1 MTPKMPIF
9 PLFEVHRHK
18 KYWNLWFWSLNILNM
33 TKKRTFCR
41 GRTAKTKA
49 IKPGIFSLLT
59 VLGKWPVNVPYALI
73 LDQYHLKPLAEAIW
87 ACKISNLVSSWQ
99 NMPMTESKM
108 SYTYFTNL
116 SENTIFSSKLSI
128 VWKVIWLEPGILFHQ
143 LFGYW
148 VTKGSL
154 TLLIFR

>member
-1 MTPKMPIF
+1 MILIF
-9 PLFEVHRHK
+9 EHTQHEQ
-18 KYWNLWFWSLNILNM
+18 N
-33 TKKRTFCR
+33 RTFCCV
-41 GRTAKTKA
+41 RTAKTKA
-49 IKPGIFSLLT
+49 IKPGIFFLLT

-108 SYTYFTNL
+108 SYTYITDL
-116 SENTIFSSKLSI
+116 SENANFSSKLSI
-128 VWKVIWLEPGILFHQ
+128 VRHVIWLEPGILFHQ
-143 LFGYW
+143 LFCYW

-154 TLLIFR
+154 FRQKLQRECQKDPKLANKMAKIWPKL

>member
-1 MTPKMPIF
+1 MLQKLKGVTACLHSAMPIQKWVF
-9 PLFEVHRHK
+9 YF
-18 KYWNLWFWSLNILNM
+18 
-33 TKKRTFCR
+33 
-41 GRTAKTKA
+41 
-49 IKPGIFSLLT
+49 IKWQSYVSEGPRL
-59 VLGKWPVNVPYALI
+59 YALI

-108 SYTYFTNL
+108 SYTYVTDL
-116 SENTIFSSKLSI
+116 SENANFSSKLSI
-128 VWKVIWLEPGILFHQ
+128 VWNEIWLEPRILFHQ

-154 TLLIFR
+154 FLQKLQRECQKDPKFKNANK

>member
-1 MTPKMPIF
+1 MILIF
-9 PLFEVHRHK
+9 EHTQHDP
-18 KYWNLWFWSLNILNM
+18 
-33 TKKRTFCR
+33 KRTFCHV
-41 GRTAKTKA
+41 RTAKTKA

-99 NMPMTESKM
+99 NMPMTQSKM
-108 SYTYFTNL
+108 SYTYVTDL
-116 SENTIFSSKLSI
+116 SENANFSSKLSI
-128 VWKVIWLEPGILFHQ
+128 VWNVIWLEPGILFHQ

-154 TLLIFR
+154 FRQKLQRECQQDPKLANKMAKIWPKL

>member
-1 MTPKMPIF
+1 MILIF
-9 PLFEVHRHK
+9 EHTQHDP
-18 KYWNLWFWSLNILNM
+18 
-33 TKKRTFCR
+33 KRTFCHV
-41 GRTAKTKA
+41 RTAKTKA

-73 LDQYHLKPLAEAIW
+73 LDQYHLRPLAEAIW

-116 SENTIFSSKLSI
+116 SENANFSSKLSI
-128 VWKVIWLEPGILFHQ
+128 VWNVIWLEPGILFHQ

-148 VTKGSL
+148 VTKGSR
-154 TLLIFR
+154 FRQKLQRECQKDPKLANKMAKIWPKL